1 MQFYIVDILYIFKSI
16 KITRKLRTMA
26 LLLAMYQ
33 KMRLIR
39 EINEGT
45 LKLTKISSKISRVT
59 KNIERTQKRYTSL
72 FAQLKQQ
79 ATQMQS
85 NAKLMFQN
93 MAGIGND
100 CVNPYNYSG
109 MNGFVYGNMQGALAS
124 GVSVKLPGKQDPQ
137 SVTMDPGEF
146 ERYMAIY
153 MQNGGFPQLY
163 KKDSQ
168 GNITSEVEKDANGV
182 PQYDC
187 EVTHDGVLA
196 FQQAMN
202 AAKMQQQQAQMWV
215 QQADTQY
222 GNNISIWLQN
232 AEAQLEA
239 EQDAALEPLQ
249 YEDTMLQ
256 LEKEQLDARL
266 QRLRAEKESYDQLA
280 SEEAKNMAPTFGL
293 R

>member
-1 MQFYIVDILYIFKSI
+1 
-16 KITRKLRTMA
+16 MA

-39 EINEGT
+39 EINEST
-45 LKLTKISSKISRVT
+45 LKLTKISSKIKRVT

-72 FAQLKQQ
+72 FAQLKQH

-124 GVSVKLPGKQDPQ
+124 GVSVKLPGQQDPQ

-153 MQNGGFPQLY
+153 MQNGGQFPYQY
-163 KKDSQ
+163 ETDENGKATIVKD
-168 GNITSEVEKDANGV
+168 GDGV
-182 PQYDC
+182 PQYDY
-187 EVTHDGVLA
+187 EVTHEGVLA
-196 FQQAMN
+196 FQQAMS

>member
-85 NAKLMFQN
+85 SAKLMFQN

-109 MNGFVYGNMQGALAS
+109 MNGFVSNMMQGMLAN
-124 GVSVKLPGKQDPQ
+124 GIQLKKDADPYTIDSAKFQ
-137 SVTMDPGEF
+137 EMMT
-146 ERYMAIY
+146 IY
-153 MQNGGFPQLY
+153 MQNGGRFPAQY
-163 KKDSQ
+163 GKDNAQ
-168 GNITSEVEKDANGV
+168 E
-182 PQYDC
+182 
-187 EVTHDGVLA
+187 HDESGTPLWENNLTNDDVLA
-196 FQQAMN
+196 FNQAMRLAQN
-202 AAKMQQQQAQMWV
+202 QQQRAQMWV

>member
-72 FAQLKQQ
+72 LAQVKQQ

-85 NAKLMFQN
+85 NAKLYFQD
-93 MAGIGND
+93 MAGIGNN

-109 MNGFVYGNMQGALAS
+109 MNGFISNYMQGMFGNGIILNKGKDNES
-124 GVSVKLPGKQDPQ
+124 TVK
-137 SVTMDPGEF
+137 MDPGRFNEL
-146 ERYMAIY
+146 MTIWS
-153 MQNGGFPQLY
+153 QNGGTFPKELDNSGNQVY
-163 KKDSQ
+163 EDGGIPKWK
-168 GNITSEVEKDANGV
+168 GNITNDE
-182 PQYDC
+182 
-187 EVTHDGVLA
+187 VLA
-196 FQQAMN
+196 FNQALN
-202 AAKMQQQQAQMWV
+202 AARTQQQYAQSWA
-215 QQADTQY
+215 QQCDTQY

-256 LEKEQLDARL
+256 LEKEQLDLRL
-266 QRLRAEKESYDQLA
+266 QKLRAEKESYDQLA

>member
-1 MQFYIVDILYIFKSI
+1 
-16 KITRKLRTMA
+16 MA

-39 EINEGT
+39 EINEST
-45 LKLTKISSKISRVT
+45 LKLTKISSKIKRVA

-79 ATQMQS
+79 STQMQS

-109 MNGFVYGNMQGALAS
+109 MNGFVYGRMQGALAS
-124 GVSVKLPGKQDPQ
+124 GVSVKLSGQDPQ
-137 SVTMDPGEF
+137 SVTMDSGEF

-153 MQNGGFPQLY
+153 MQNGGQFPYLY
-163 KKDSQ
+163 ETDENGKATTTIVKD
-168 GNITSEVEKDANGV
+168 ENGL
-182 PQYDC
+182 PKYDC
-187 EVTHDGVLA
+187 DGVTHDGVLA
-196 FQQAMN
+196 FQQAMS

-256 LEKEQLDARL
+256 LEKEQLDLRIKML
-266 QRLRAEKESYDQLA
+266 QAEKESYDQLVG
-280 SEEAKNMAPTFGL
+280 EEAKNMAPTFGL

>member
-1 MQFYIVDILYIFKSI
+1 
-16 KITRKLRTMA
+16 MA

-72 FAQLKQQ
+72 LAQVKQQ

-109 MNGFVYGNMQGALAS
+109 MNGFVYGRMQGALAS
-124 GVSVKLPGKQDPQ
+124 GVSIKLSGQDPQ
-137 SVTMDPGEF
+137 SVTMDQATF

-153 MQNGGFPQLY
+153 MQNGGQFPY
-163 KKDSQ
+163 KYETDKD
-168 GNITSEVEKDANGV
+168 GKATTTIEKVDGV

-187 EVTHDGVLA
+187 DDVTHDGVLA
-196 FQQAMN
+196 FQQAMS

-256 LEKEQLDARL
+256 LEKEQLDLRL
-266 QRLRAEKESYDQLA
+266 QKLRAEKESYDQLA

>member
-1 MQFYIVDILYIFKSI
+1 
-16 KITRKLRTMA
+16 MA

-45 LKLTKISSKISRVT
+45 LKLTKISSKIGRVT

-72 FAQLKQQ
+72 LAQAKQQ

-85 NAKLMFQN
+85 SAKLMFQN

-109 MNGFVYGNMQGALAS
+109 MNGFVYGRMQGALAS
-124 GVSVKLPGKQDPQ
+124 GVSVKLSGQDPQ
-137 SVTMDPGEF
+137 SVTMDQGEF

-153 MQNGGFPQLY
+153 MQNGGQFPYQY
-163 KKDSQ
+163 ETDKD
-168 GNITSEVEKDANGV
+168 GKATTTILKVDGV
-182 PQYDC
+182 PQYEY

-196 FQQAMN
+196 FQQAMS
-202 AAKMQQQQAQMWV
+202 AAKIQQQRAQMWV

-256 LEKEQLDARL
+256 LEKEQLDLRL
-266 QRLRAEKESYDQLA
+266 QKLRAEKESYDQLA

>member
-1 MQFYIVDILYIFKSI
+1 
-16 KITRKLRTMA
+16 MA

-39 EINEGT
+39 EINEST
-45 LKLTKISSKISRVT
+45 LKLTKISSKINRVT

-85 NAKLMFQN
+85 NAKLMFQD
-93 MAGIGND
+93 MVGIGND
-100 CVNPYNYSG
+100 CVNPYKYSG
-109 MNGFVYGNMQGALAS
+109 MNGFIYGRMQGDLAG
-124 GVSVKLPGKQDPQ
+124 GVSVKLPGQKDAQ
-137 SVTMDPGEF
+137 SVKMDGAEF

-153 MQNGGFPQLY
+153 MQNGGQFPY
-163 KKDSQ
+163 KYKTDSE
-168 GNITSEVEKDANGV
+168 GNATTTIDKQDGV
-182 PQYDC
+182 PLYDC

-202 AAKMQQQQAQMWV
+202 AAKMQQQQAQTWV